1 MANAKHTH
9 THTQTTLV
17 YIDDLNSTWR
27 IATRT
32 LPFSFLASGQH
43 LYFFPLFILLAPQT
57 TPNIKQAH
65 IRFIDF
71 PLGTRRDDDAY
82 DTRKEKYHFR
92 TTFVLN
98 AYHDGCTRLTTYGI
112 CMRGRYHR
120 DREERALSSAFLGWH
135 HGEGGGI
142 PRPWWGLRSPPWDF
156 RPNCPLAEPAATNP
170 SFLLLLPYSVC

>member
-1 MANAKHTH
+1 MLNTH
-9 THTQTTLV
+9 THKQLWSISTTPTRPGESPPERSLLV
-17 YIDDLNSTWR
+17 SWPQANIC
-27 IATRT
+27 I
-32 LPFSFLASGQH
+32 
-43 LYFFPLFILLAPQT
+43 FFPFLFCWRH
-57 TPNIKQAH
+57 KQASTH
-65 IRFIDF
+65 TIHRHL
-71 PLGTRRDDDAY
+71 PLCTRRDDDAY

-98 AYHDGCTRLTTYGI
+98 AYHDGCTRLTIYGI

-142 PRPWWGLRSPPWDF
+142 PRPWWGLRSSPWDF